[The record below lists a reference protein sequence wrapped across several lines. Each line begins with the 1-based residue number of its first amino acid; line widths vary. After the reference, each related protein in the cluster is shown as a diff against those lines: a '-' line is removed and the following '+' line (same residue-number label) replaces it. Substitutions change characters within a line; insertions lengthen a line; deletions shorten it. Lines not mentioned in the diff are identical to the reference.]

1 MASSD
6 INLEPVEE
14 KIADLRRKVEAL
26 MEERV
31 TPAVSRAAGRA
42 QDFADRAQGMA
53 KDFGGQVSDTARKE
67 ADTVAS
73 LVKERPFT
81 SIALA
86 AGLGYVLAR
95 LLGR

>member
-1 MASSD
+1 MASNPIHGID
-6 INLEPVEE
+6 LEPVEE
-14 KIADLRRKVEAL
+14 RIADLRRKVEHL

-42 QDFADRAQGMA
+42 QDFAGHVSHTAQ
-53 KDFGGQVSDTARKE
+53 KE

-81 SIALA
+81 AILMA
-86 AGLGYVLAR
+86 AGTGYLLAR